1 MSIEDKDVMY
11 SIKKIYKVGDNLMLG
26 ILVPFFILLGTGL
39 YFVLADALKVPT
51 LATTKAVIAVT
62 RREKKQARS
71 PEAII
76 FDLAVKLSRFV
87 RLGDYK
93 KRKMA
98 ATLKSADI
106 NLSPEVYIAKAVVKA
121 GLTFLLIIPSAA
133 FFPILAPVF
142 MFLSVAIFFK
152 EYKAADKIMG
162 KKREAIE
169 NELPRFVNTLT
180 QELKASRDILSILET
195 YQKHAGEAFG
205 TELEITTADMK
216 SGSHE
221 TALTRFEARMGSSQL
236 SDVIRGL
243 IAVMRGDNGIVYF
256 QMLAHDL
263 KQLEIRKLKMIA
275 MKRPGKIKK
284 YSFYMLMCFLLMY
297 LAIIGVE
304 VMSAFGNLF

>member
-1 MSIEDKDVMY
+1 
-11 SIKKIYKVGDNLMLG
+11 MLG
-26 ILVPFFILLGTGL
+26 ILIPFACLFSAGTYFII
-39 YFVLADALKVPT
+39 ADLLKVPT

-62 RREKKQARS
+62 RREKKQAKS
-71 PEAII
+71 FEAIV
-76 FDLAVKLSRFV
+76 FDLAVKLSRYIKM
-87 RLGDYK
+87 GDYK

-106 NLSPEVYIAKAVVKA
+106 SLSPEVYTANAIVKA
-121 GLTFLLIIPSAA
+121 GLPLSLVVPCLMIL
-133 FFPILAPVF
+133 PIRAPVF
-142 MFLSVAIFFK
+142 FFLAVAVFFN
-152 EYKAADKIMG
+152 EYRAADEIVK

-169 NELPRFVNTLT
+169 TELPRFVNTLT

-195 YQKHAGEAFG
+195 YQKHAGDAFR
-205 TELEITTADMK
+205 TELEITVADMK

-236 SDVIRGL
+236 SDVICGL
-243 IAVMRGDNGIVYF
+243 IAVMRGDNGVVYF

-263 KQLEIRKLKMIA
+263 KQLEIQRLKMVA

-284 YSFYMLMCFLLMY
+284 YSFYMLMCFLFMY

-304 VMSAFGNLF
+304 IFNAFGKLF